1 MWEHTGGISS
11 LCSDRWEFRDGF
23 PEVTSEQGEGG
34 RVGGWDGCPQ
44 HVHRPGGEREHG
56 AKRTVSDSLWLE
68 LSVWRREWVELRL
81 EEWAGATSYQ
91 DVQTLFWKQS
101 GATFKQG
108 NDAVFAMHKN
118 PWLEQGGWVGREQ
131 DWKWGHQHTGY
142 TATCSSVTNKRG
154 SSGGGRERMD
164 LRDVRG
170 RVHKIWWLSVY
181 EGLCVSPYLSFLYS
195 PNLNQGEKKRAK
207 PSCCHKHLIG
217 SGQMLISGPAGTRSH
232 VGGEQPGGSTVGL
245 PRRLW

>member
-1 MWEHTGGISS
+1 MISS
-11 LCSDRWEFRDGF
+11 KIGIRTGECGNTQEEFPACAQTDESSGTASQKWRLSRVRGAGWEGEMAVLSMCTGL
-23 PEVTSEQGEGG
+23 EVRGSMALRELWVTHSGWSLVCEEG
-34 RVGGWDGCPQ
+34 R
-44 HVHRPGGEREHG
+44 
-56 AKRTVSDSLWLE
+56 
-68 LSVWRREWVELRL
+68 VELRL

-131 DWKWGHQHTGY
+131 DWEWRHQHTGY
-142 TATCSSVTNKRG
+142 TATCSSVTNKRS
-154 SSGGGRERMD
+154 SSGRGRERMD

-170 RVHKIWWLSVY
+170 RVHRIWWLSVY

-195 PNLNQGEKKRAK
+195 PNLNQGEKKEQN
-207 PSCCHKHLIG
+207 HLGAIN
-217 SGQMLISGPAGTRSH
+217 I
-232 VGGEQPGGSTVGL
+232 
-245 PRRLW
+245 